1 MMRHLILALATLV
14 WLVHPAVAEPT
25 IFLVRHAEKSQ
36 AGDAKDPELSD
47 VGHARAAALAVLLK
61 DAGITAIYATEF
73 KRTQQTAEP
82 FAHAAGIK
90 TTIVPAK
97 EAETLVVRLKE
108 AQGNALIIGHSNTIP
123 EILKSLGAR
132 DPPPIND
139 SDYDNLFVLV
149 PGPPV
154 QLVRL
159 HYR

>member
-82 FAHAAGIK
+82 FARATGIK

-97 EAETLVVRLKE
+97 ETAALVATLKE
-108 AQGNALIIGHSNTIP
+108 AKGNALIIGHSNTIP
-123 EILKSLGAR
+123 EILKALDVK
-132 DPPPIND
+132 DPPPINET
-139 SDYDNLFVLV
+139 DYDNLFVLV

-154 QLVRL
+154 QLLQL
-159 HYR
+159 HCR